1 MPGIIEGEWNIVS
14 VIMIGITCIF
24 LLLFFGLMVF
34 PTLMHHVEC
43 EFPCGC
49 RVEGE
54 SYDTYHGNLVKHLYA
69 ENGYMYAELCNGE
82 TMQVDHFESSV
93 PV

>member
-1 MPGIIEGEWNIVS
+1 MPGIIEGEWNVVS
-14 VIMIGITCIF
+14 VIMIAITCIF

-34 PTLMHHVEC
+34 PYLAHIEC

-49 RVEGE
+49 RIDDKP
-54 SYDTYHGNLVKHLYA
+54 YDAYHGNLVKHLYS
-69 ENGYMYAELCNGE
+69 ENGELYAELCNGE
-82 TMQVDHFESSV
+82 TMRVDHFEGSV